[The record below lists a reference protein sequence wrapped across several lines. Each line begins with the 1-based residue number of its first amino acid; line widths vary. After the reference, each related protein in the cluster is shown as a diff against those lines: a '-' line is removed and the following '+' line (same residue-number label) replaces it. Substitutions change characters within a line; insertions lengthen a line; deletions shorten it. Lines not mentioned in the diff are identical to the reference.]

1 VSLRLGHPDECT
13 RNGPLLLGFALAPWG
28 PVGARFVEMA
38 LTAELPT
45 VLRNDLGGML
55 AAPLTHDYTGDAL

>member
-1 VSLRLGHPDECT
+1 MSLRLGRPDKCT
-13 RNGPLLLGFALAPWG
+13 RNGPLLLGFALAPWR

-45 VLRNDLGGML
+45 VLRNNLGCVL
-55 AAPLTHDYTGDAL
+55 AAPLTHDYTGDAV